1 MRSIDDVIVFAGPRG
16 VVVEDVLLKVSEMIR
31 ARMRARHGR
40 AFTSSRSF
48 LSRMYFCLVVAT
60 AAGAVAVAVAVGDVD
75 GGPAGYIA
83 REHALIPVLRCNT
96 TVTSNV
102 LYRPSSYRSS

>member
-60 AAGAVAVAVAVGDVD
+60 AAGAGAVAVGDVD

-83 REHALIPVLRCNT
+83 RQHALIPVLRCNT

>member
-60 AAGAVAVAVAVGDVD
+60 AAGAVAVAVGDVD
-75 GGPAGYIA
+75 GGPAGCIA